1 MSIIIIIIII
11 KDIYIVQVAVQL
23 GSGAGR
29 EFQDD
34 GAVLLLAR
42 LPNDILLNGI
52 LLQWNG

>member
-11 KDIYIVQVAVQL
+11 KDIYIVQL
-23 GSGAGR
+23 RSGAGR

-42 LPNDILLNGI
+42 LPNDMLLNGI
-52 LLQWNG
+52 LQQWNG